1 MRRIFTLV
9 LITLLGS
16 GLMAQIAL
24 NEIDYGRIEQKKVR
38 NYLNLQQQSLKR
50 VSDFKASCTNCCQN
64 MAFHVM
70 ENVYIIKDDPK
81 SVWAMYKN
89 INIAE
94 SWTGR
99 LVSFGVL
106 FSKWSDFVCYRN
118 SDQMATADT
127 GQVFFINLRLLSGFY
142 NLPVGVEI
150 VAVNEQERFIH
161 LSYIDGGKSTGDQII
176 QIEETPE
183 GYTKVI
189 HTSAFKSDSNFRDK
203 YLYPHFHTKILN
215 EYHRNMAMRLV
226 KNQNDFI
233 IN

>member
-1 MRRIFTLV
+1 
-9 LITLLGS
+9 
-16 GLMAQIAL
+16 
-24 NEIDYGRIEQKKVR
+24 
-38 NYLNLQQQSLKR
+38 
-50 VSDFKASCTNCCQN
+50 
-64 MAFHVM
+64 M

-150 VAVNEQERFIH
+150 VAVNEQERFIRIT
-161 LSYIDGGKSTGDQII
+161 SYNVCYTKLLWLIKVHQGPTGQRDKSTNFPDPGHTGME
-176 QIEETPE
+176 IEITD
-183 GYTKVI
+183 T
-189 HTSAFKSDSNFRDK
+189 
-203 YLYPHFHTKILN
+203 
-215 EYHRNMAMRLV
+215 LV
-226 KNQNDFI
+226 KTGFTIGNRVRGCGTIPIVPAAQG
-233 IN
+233 